1 MNETLK
7 KAIANAEWYVSQYPS
22 TRENPKAAQAD
33 NEMTIANL
41 TMCQVMAKAGIDEET
56 ISAVRRLWISA
67 SVTGETAAMETVLA
81 KHYATQH

>member
-7 KAIANAEWYVSQYPS
+7 KALANAEWYVSQYPS

>member
-1 MNETLK
+1 MNDILK
-7 KAIANAEWYVSQYPS
+7 KALADAEWYVSQYPS
-22 TRENPKAAQAD
+22 TRSNPKAAQAD

-41 TMCQVMAKAGIDEET
+41 TMCRVMAKAGIDDET
-56 ISAVRRLWISA
+56 ISAVRRLWINA

>member
-1 MNETLK
+1 MNDILK
-7 KAIANAEWYVSQYPS
+7 KALADAEWYVNQYPS

-33 NEMTIANL
+33 REMTIANL
-41 TMCQVMAKAGIDEET
+41 TMCRVMAKAGIDDET
-56 ISAVRRLWISA
+56 ISAVRRLWINA